1 MNRKMAQDTE
11 KAMSTG
17 QQKKV
22 VGKGKA
28 KAKQTVAARG
38 GARQAATTPAK
49 TAAARKTS
57 AGKPAEPKKAAVGKT
72 AATRASATKAASS
85 GRAKTNARRPGAPK
99 PITREERYR
108 LVAEAAYLRAERRR
122 FEPGGEVNDWFEAE
136 AEVDALLRSK
146 GVNLVD

>member
-1 MNRKMAQDTE
+1 MAQDTE

-22 VGKGKA
+22 LGKSKT
-28 KAKQTVAARG
+28 KQTVAARS
-38 GARQAATTPAK
+38 GAGQAAKTPAK
-49 TAAARKTS
+49 TAAPRKTN
-57 AGKPAEPKKAAVGKT
+57 AGKPAAPKKAAVGKT
-72 AATRASATKAASS
+72 AATRASATKAGSS
-85 GRAKTNARRPGAPK
+85 GRAKTNARRTGGTK
-99 PITREERYR
+99 PITREARYR
-108 LVAEAAYLRAERRR
+108 MVAEAAYLRAERRR